1 MLCARTQQ
9 LLDRQGELVP
19 LTCPEEVEWHAQY
32 IAAQLLSSFVRRLI
46 EIKFP
51 ISPRAKFIVPVTVE
65 LISM

>member
-1 MLCARTQQ
+1 MVSNFDRIYGEIRKEAHQIARDYG
-9 LLDRQGELVP
+9 LE
-19 LTCPEEVEWHAQY
+19 PEAVVT
-32 IAAQLLSSFVRRLI
+32 LRRLI